1 MSNSL
6 LPTKIFEL
14 SGYQEK
20 YNVLLNK
27 SVIEQFPIIPIHTN
41 EDIDI
46 SYLLMCASIF
56 SESNNIEHLDAA
68 FRTAQYVIQDSTS
81 SQNQRNSAAYI
92 LDKMTNHS
100 AIQLAINRK
109 QLSKSYLEDIPV
121 QFNLDSINRLMMYSF
136 FDNKTDKIIPINK
149 FQYNVMTEVDRNDWI
164 SISAPT
170 SAGKSFI
177 LLHVIQKFLEDNS
190 SGVIIYLVP
199 TRSLV
204 QQVEM
209 DIREKLVEQQILD
222 VFVSSVPLLDV
233 FSQSYNKQVFVL
245 TQERLQWLL
254 TATRSLAPNLLIIDE
269 AQKIGDGARGI
280 LLQQVIEE
288 VGRRSPK
295 GKVIFSSPMTS
306 NPGILLE
313 QANSLLRKE
322 TVEKESVTVNQNLIW
337 VNQIFKKPKDWTMSI
352 CIRNEIRELG
362 SIKLS
367 RKPIT
372 KLDRLAF
379 MSYTLADKNG
389 GNLIYANTPSEA
401 EKCAKILW
409 DLQEIDKE
417 TPNSEIEELIKLV
430 KETINPEYNLI
441 HFLKRRIGYHYGNMP
456 LIIKNEVE
464 RLFSD
469 GTLQFLVCTSTLI
482 EGMNLPAKSIF
493 VRGPQKGRGI
503 PMNEMDFWNLAG
515 RAGRQGK
522 EFQGN
527 VICIDTQDETI
538 WNYSPPTKKKKYKIQ
553 KSMDKILINN
563 PDILL
568 NYINDGTPR
577 EISKKN
583 PELEYA
589 FSFLITEHIR
599 NNGLKNSSSM
609 SQHTPIT
616 IENLEASIVEVLNR
630 VEIPEHILIKHP
642 GISPIA
648 QQNLLNFFIENAADI
663 DNYKPLHPNNRDALQ
678 RYMNIID
685 KIQDTLTGE
694 HPGKNFHYS
703 LLVLE
708 WMKGYPV
715 ARIIDR
721 NWNFWKDKNK
731 KKIQAIIRETLTD
744 IEEFARFKFVKY
756 FSCYKDILYFYL
768 NSENIEVEIELNDIT
783 VWLELGASQK
793 TQISLMG
800 LGFNRTTAIYL
811 ANFLNDTDLERSECI
826 ELLKNISW
834 DNLSLS
840 SVTRREIKQIL
851 RLYIG

>member
-1 MSNSL
+1 M
-6 LPTKIFEL
+6 LPNKLFEL

-27 SVIEQFPIIPIHTN
+27 SIVDQYPILAAHI
-41 EDIDI
+41 IDEI
-46 SYLLMCASIF
+46 NVSYLLMCASILC
-56 SESNNIEHLDAA
+56 ESDNIEHLDAA
-68 FRTAQYVIQDSTS
+68 FRTAQYVIQDSKS
-81 SQNQRNSAAYI
+81 SENQRNSAAYI

-100 AIQLAINRK
+100 AIQLAINRN
-109 QLSKSYLEDIPV
+109 QLSKSYMEDIPV

-136 FDNKTDKIIPINK
+136 FDNKTARIIPINK
-149 FQYNVMTEVDRNDWI
+149 FQYNVMKEVGRNDWI

-177 LLHVIQKFLEDNS
+177 LLHVIEKFVEDNA
-190 SGVIIYLVP
+190 SGVIVYLVP

-209 DIREKLVEQQILD
+209 DIREKLVEQRILD

-233 FSQSYNKQVFVL
+233 FSQSFNKQVFIL

-254 TATRSLAPNLLIIDE
+254 TATKSLAPNLLIIDE

-288 VGRRSPK
+288 VSRRSPN

-337 VNQIFKKPKDWTMSI
+337 VNQIFKKPRVWTMSI

-362 SIKLS
+362 SIKLA

-372 KLDRLAF
+372 KIDRLAF
-379 MSYTLADKNG
+379 ISYTLADKNG

-409 DLQEIDKE
+409 ELQEIDKG
-417 TPNSEIEELIKLV
+417 TPNPEIEELIKLV

-456 LIIKNEVE
+456 LIIKNEIE

-469 GTLQFLVCTSTLI
+469 GTLQFLICTSTLI

-527 VICIDTQDETI
+527 VICIDTQDEAI

-553 KSMDKILINN
+553 KSMDKVLLNN
-563 PDILL
+563 PDKLM
-568 NYINDGTPR
+568 NYINEGTPR
-577 EISKKN
+577 EISQKN

-599 NNGLKNSSSM
+599 NNGLKDSLSM
-609 SQHTPIT
+609 SQYTPTI
-616 IENLEASIVEVLNR
+616 IENLETSIVEVLNS

-648 QQNLLNFFIENAADI
+648 QQNLLNFFKENAASIED
-663 DNYKPLHPNNRDALQ
+663 YKPLHPNNRNALQ
-678 RYMNIID
+678 RYINIIG
-685 KIQDTLTGE
+685 KIQDTLSGE
-694 HPGKNFHYS
+694 HSGKNFHYS

-708 WMKGYPV
+708 WMKGYPL

-721 NWNFWKDKNK
+721 NWNFWKGKSQ
-731 KKIQAIIRETLTD
+731 KKIQSVIRETLSD
-744 IEEFARFKFVKY
+744 VEEFARFKFVKY

-768 NSENIEVEIELNDIT
+768 DPENLEDENELNEINI
-783 VWLELGASQK
+783 WLELGASQK

-800 LGFNRTTAIYL
+800 LGFSRTTAIYVAEL
-811 ANFLNDTDLERSECI
+811 LNNPDLERSQCV
-826 ELLKNISW
+826 ELIKKINWS
-834 DNLSLS
+834 DSSLS
-840 SVTRREIKQIL
+840 TITIREIRQVL
-851 RLYIG
+851 RLYVE